1 MQEKTNDIR
10 WFLDLL
16 KVSYELEDHDP
27 APLLEWLELKRQKP
41 SFNAHLI
48 GVSELG
54 SWYTEEETGN
64 IRHQSG
70 AFFSIE
76 GVRVTSTGLREVNDW
91 DQPSFNQ
98 KERGILAL
106 ICRQDQGRVLFLLNA
121 KAEPG
126 NIGTFQFAP
135 TLQATWSNLSRAH
148 EGRRPAF
155 ADILLGEVSAKLV
168 YSALHNEE
176 GGRFWLKTNS
186 NQVYLV
192 DTNQTQLAYDEEQ
205 YVWASLSQ
213 IKSMALVDNVLNPFV
228 KTIIAPL

>member
-91 DQPSFNQ
+91 DQPIFNQ
-98 KERGILAL
+98 KELKKYPN
-106 ICRQDQGRVLFLLNA
+106 F
-121 KAEPG
+121 
-126 NIGTFQFAP
+126 
-135 TLQATWSNLSRAH
+135 
-148 EGRRPAF
+148 
-155 ADILLGEVSAKLV
+155 
-168 YSALHNEE
+168 SALRA
-176 GGRFWLKTNS
+176 GF
-186 NQVYLV
+186 
-192 DTNQTQLAYDEEQ
+192 
-205 YVWASLSQ
+205 
-213 IKSMALVDNVLNPFV
+213 
-228 KTIIAPL
+228 